1 MDENQFQIKEE
12 KPDDINSEGNLVTQ
26 HLDIKEERIEEIVA
40 KVPNIKN
47 ENFVD
52 IIDIKNEKNGDHSDQ
67 IFSSEEIDPLLNIY
81 DTNTIDEKA
90 FKCETC
96 MTFFATRKEL
106 NLHYAT
112 FLGNCY
118 KEKSSAV
125 YEERKMFECQFL
137 GCESR
142 FTSYEN
148 LRNHMKFSKNHIDIV
163 HEKDTPEHQCTYCE
177 FKSDSKTKL
186 TIHIRA
192 NHEEIR
198 LVCALCNKTLK
209 SKDSLNEHIA
219 WVHEGKSQYDC
230 SLGSYK
236 CAQNSR
242 MDEHIEEV
250 HEKKNRESVKSS
262 AVHEER
268 KIFECQVLGCESRFT
283 SNGDLRKHIS
293 KKHIDM
299 AHEKDKPEYQCTYCD
314 FKFHS
319 KTKLNIH
326 IRANHE
332 EIRFVCALC
341 NKTFKRKDYLNAHIA
356 WGHEEKSQYDCSL
369 CSYKCEQKSRM
380 DRHVEEVHEKKNR
393 LKCEL
398 CTKTFSASACMTAH
412 VAAVHEKV
420 KPEHQCQ
427 YCDFKSDS
435 DISK

>member
-12 KPDDINSEGNLVTQ
+12 KPDDGDINSEGNLVTQ
-26 HLDIKEERIEEIVA
+26 HLDIKEELIEEVVEKI
-40 KVPNIKN
+40 PNIKN

-81 DTNTIDEKA
+81 DSNTIDEKA

-112 FLGNCY
+112 FLGNCC

-125 YEERKMFECQFL
+125 YEERKMFECQYL

-148 LRNHMKFSKNHIDIV
+148 LRNHMKFSKNHIDIG

-198 LVCALCNKTLK
+198 
-209 SKDSLNEHIA
+209 
-219 WVHEGKSQYDC
+219 
-230 SLGSYK
+230 
-236 CAQNSR
+236 
-242 MDEHIEEV
+242 
-250 HEKKNRESVKSS
+250 
-262 AVHEER
+262 
-268 KIFECQVLGCESRFT
+268 
-283 SNGDLRKHIS
+283 
-293 KKHIDM
+293 
-299 AHEKDKPEYQCTYCD
+299 
-314 FKFHS
+314 
-319 KTKLNIH
+319 
-326 IRANHE
+326 
-332 EIRFVCALC
+332 FVCALC
-341 NKTFKRKDYLNAHIA
+341 DKTFKRKDYLKAHIA
-356 WGHEEKSQYDCSL
+356 CGHEEKSQYNCSL